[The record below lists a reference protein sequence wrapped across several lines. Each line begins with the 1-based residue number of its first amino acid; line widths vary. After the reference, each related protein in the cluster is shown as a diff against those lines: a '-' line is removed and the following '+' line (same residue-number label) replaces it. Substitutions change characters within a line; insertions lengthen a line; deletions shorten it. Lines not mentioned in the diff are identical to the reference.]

1 MNTNQQHTLS
11 MYQTVLSYMDAK
23 PTMWNTVGPIVKSVF
38 MFRTYVT
45 ALIQQMYIQPSQ
57 IAALYTQEK
66 DGHMLAMSD
75 MSLAILLKVRAYAK
89 ASNNKALLY
98 AINYSETE
106 LRTGSEIHIVKRC
119 QTIYNK
125 AKDHLVD
132 LAKYGVT
139 EERLSQLQL
148 AINTVRPM
156 ITHRNAVANKKLAA
170 MVNVPLL
177 IEEAR
182 AELEKLDELVK
193 TTIFDRRYIK
203 TYMQLRNQTEM
214 PLHTSSVQMSSN
226 NLQLS

>member
-1 MNTNQQHTLS
+1 MTTNQQHILS

-23 PTMWNTVGPIVKSVF
+23 PTMWNTIGPIVKSVF

-45 ALIQQMYIQPSQ
+45 ALIQQMYIQPGQ
-57 IAALYTQEK
+57 MAALYMQDK

-98 AINYSETE
+98 AINYSENE

-125 AKDHLVD
+125 AKDHLAE
-132 LAKYGVT
+132 LTKYGVT
-139 EERLSQLQL
+139 EERLSQLQH

-203 TYMQLRNQTEM
+203 MYMQLRNQTEM
-214 PLHTSSVQMSSN
+214 PLHTPSVQMSSN